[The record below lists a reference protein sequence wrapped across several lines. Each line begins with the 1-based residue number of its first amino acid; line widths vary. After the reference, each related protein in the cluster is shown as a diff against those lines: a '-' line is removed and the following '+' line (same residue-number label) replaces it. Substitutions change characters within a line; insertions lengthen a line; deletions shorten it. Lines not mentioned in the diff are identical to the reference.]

1 MSTKAALLPLLVQVA
16 LTFAIGFWM
25 AFGRIAAV
33 RARKVHPRN
42 IALREPN
49 WPKHLM
55 QLQNAFLNQFE
66 MPILFYALTILAL
79 FTRTADLWFVIPA
92 WVFVALRLAHAY
104 EHVTSN
110 RVARRAIFFLAGA
123 AVLCVM
129 WIIFAI
135 RILFAISAG

>member
-1 MSTKAALLPLLVQVA
+1 MSNQAVLLPLLVQVA

-25 AFGRIAAV
+25 AFGRVAAI
-33 RARKVHPRN
+33 RSRKVHPRE

-49 WPKHLM
+49 WPPPLM

-66 MPILFYALTILAL
+66 MPVLFYVLTILVL
-79 FTRTADLWFVIPA
+79 ITRTGDLLFGVLAWTFVG
-92 WVFVALRLAHAY
+92 LRIAHACV
-104 EHVTSN
+104 HVTSN
-110 RVARRAIFFLAGA
+110 RVPRRGLLFLAGA

-135 RILFAISAG
+135 RVVAAT